1 MGGKAETQVAGAQKE
16 QAEEDADE
24 EGGQSLLPVAV
35 EESKAESGE
44 SGSTPGGKPAAEE
57 HPRDAGAEEQ
67 LFTCR
72 TDETEQRHTENIV
85 LLLFKHG
92 LCAGVVQSERGE
104 QKRKSQCQQKCA
116 GAGLNHHPRRV

>member
-1 MGGKAETQVAGAQKE
+1 MRLVVAEMAVTCVVL
-16 QAEEDADE
+16 AEM
-24 EGGQSLLPVAV
+24 
-35 EESKAESGE
+35 
-44 SGSTPGGKPAAEE
+44 PAAEE
-57 HPRDAGAEEQ
+57 HPSDAGAEEQ

-104 QKRKSQCQQKCA
+104 QKRKSQCQ
-116 GAGLNHHPRRV
+116 